1 MSQQIIVASC
11 SLNQWALDWEGNLA
25 RIKASIQEAKARKAS
40 FRVGSELE
48 VNKSYAFFN
57 HNCWHAFMKGTND
70 NQICGYGC
78 LDHFLEDDIYTNS
91 WHMLL
96 KILGDETCN
105 EILLD
110 IGMPVNRIIAL
121 NGKIILIRP
130 KLWLANQ
137 GNYNEARY
145 FHAWSTPSYLEEY
158 HLPPQV
164 AAALG
169 YETVPLGDA
178 IVSTQDAAMY
188 CKDLLT
194 PGRHHDTLVQNG
206 VDIFTVSAA
215 FQQSIGRTSDLLQHM
230 QQTVRKSGGVIIYSN
245 QKGCDGD
252 RFYYG
257 GKATVMVNGTIA
269 AQGLQ
274 FTLNDV
280 EVVTARVNLNQVRCY
295 RQDVGRLGENPS
307 KGPAYERVEVD
318 FSLSRSNAGTNEN
331 GYRVALE
338 TLRTHSPEEELALG
352 PACWLWDML
361 RRSKAAGFLCP
372 LSGGIDS
379 CSTATLVYG
388 MCRVVMAAVQ
398 QANEQVL
405 ADVRRIVRYSQTEE
419 GWLPSTPEELCN
431 YILHTMYMGVTA
443 HSSAETRSRAQRLA
457 ESIGAYHFNMDI
469 DNLFDAQKKL
479 LEQFTGFE
487 AKFSIYGGGKAE
499 NLALHNIQAR
509 GRMVTAYYFAQMLP
523 TIRKR
528 QGGGALLVLGSVNL
542 EECLRGNV
550 TKHDCSSADLS
561 ATGGMSKLDIRRFIR
576 WAQTSFSLPIL
587 GEFLDAPPTGELEPR
602 RSYRVESDEKDM
614 GMTYEEIFTMAR
626 LRKEERLGP
635 VAMFER
641 LLLDWRD
648 EKSSEEIASLVKR
661 FHQFYAI
668 NRHKMTTMT
677 PAYHTAEYS
686 AEDPRPFLYPEFQN
700 SLACE
705 RIDQMIYDI
714 EGKMEA
720 QKDLVLQP

>member
-1 MSQQIIVASC
+1 MSQQVIVASC

-25 RIKASIQEAKARKAS
+25 RIKASIQEAKARRAS
-40 FRVGSELE
+40 VRVGSELE
-48 VNKSYAFFN
+48 
-57 HNCWHAFMKGTND
+57 
-70 NQICGYGC
+70 ICGYGC

-96 KILGDETCN
+96 EILGDETCN
-105 EILLD
+105 EVLLD
-110 IGMPVNRIIAL
+110 IGMPVKHGKQRLNCRIIAL

-130 KLWLANQ
+130 KLWLANE
-137 GNYNEARY
+137 GNYNETRY

-169 YETVPLGDA
+169 YRTVPLGDA
-178 IVSTQDAAMY
+178 IVSTRDAAMY
-188 CKDLLT
+188 SEDLLT
-194 PGRHHDTLVQNG
+194 PGSQHYELVQNG

-215 FQQSIGRTSDLLQHM
+215 FQQSVGKTSALLQHM
-230 QQTVRKSGGVIIYSN
+230 QQLVKESGGIIIYSN

-280 EVVTARVNLNQVRCY
+280 EVVTARVDLNQVRCY
-295 RQDVGRLGENPS
+295 RQDVGRLGGTPS
-307 KGPAYERVEVD
+307 KGPAYERIKVD
-318 FSLSRSNAGTNEN
+318 FSLSRSNAGANDSGRHVT
-331 GYRVALE
+331 RQP
-338 TLRTHSPEEELALG
+338 LRTHSPEEELVLG

-398 QANEQVL
+398 EANEQVA
-405 ADVRRIVRYSQTEE
+405 ADLKRIIRYPQTED

-431 YILHTMYMGVTA
+431 CILHTMYMGVTA

-457 ESIGAYHFNMDI
+457 DNIGAYHFDMSI
-469 DNLFDAQKKL
+469 DGLFEAQKKL
-479 LEQFTGFE
+479 LGQFTNYE
-487 AKFSIYGGGKAE
+487 PKFSIYGGSKAE

-561 ATGGMSKLDIRRFIR
+561 ATGGMSKLDIRRLIR
-576 WAQTSFSLPIL
+576 WAQTSFSLPVL

-602 RSYRVESDEKDM
+602 RSHRVESDEKDM
-614 GMTYEEIFTMAR
+614 GMTYEEIFTMAK
-626 LRKEERLGP
+626 LRKEERMGP

-641 LLLDWRD
+641 MLIEWRD
-648 EKSSEEIASLVKR
+648 EKSPEETAVLVKR
-661 FHQFYAI
+661 FHHFYAI

-686 AEDPRPFLYPEFQN
+686 AEDPRPFLYPEFQS
-700 SLACE
+700 SLDCK
-705 RIDQMIYDI
+705 RIDLMVYDI
-714 EGKMEA
+714 EGKREMRKGLA
-720 QKDLVLQP
+720 LRP